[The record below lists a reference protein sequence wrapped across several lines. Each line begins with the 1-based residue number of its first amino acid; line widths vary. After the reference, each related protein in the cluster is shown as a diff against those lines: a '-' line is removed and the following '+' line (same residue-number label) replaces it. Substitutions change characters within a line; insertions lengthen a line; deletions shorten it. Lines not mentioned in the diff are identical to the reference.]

1 MGPRVRAAQHSAA
14 LSPRSLLTLEPT
26 PGTRNWLT
34 PKIESNS
41 GAPAVTRAAAILTL
55 LADSG
60 SALTL
65 TDIARALGLAKSSTF
80 NLCNALEEV
89 GLIARRDS
97 SYYLGR
103 RLVELGGAYLRT
115 FDVVREFY
123 RLCSESVILQHE
135 LLQLAVLDGT
145 EVLYVARHE
154 GRAPLRLSATIGD
167 RFPASITAVG
177 NILLA
182 QLSPD
187 VVADR
192 YRDTTRLAQWTSK
205 SVSTTYGLLAKLEVA
220 RQQGYA
226 VDHGETN
233 ENVVGVAVVVS
244 PRTSAAERFAL
255 GASLFMAEDI
265 EARMALVLPELQ
277 RVARALSNPML
288 IAPPAPGD

>member
-1 MGPRVRAAQHSAA
+1 V
-14 LSPRSLLTLEPT
+14 
-26 PGTRNWLT
+26 N

-60 SALTL
+60 AALSL

-80 NLCNALEEV
+80 NLCNALEEA

-123 RLCSESVILQHE
+123 RQCSDSMVLRHE

-145 EVLYVARHE
+145 DVLYVARHE

-182 QLSPD
+182 QLDPA

-192 YRDTTRLAQWTSK
+192 YRDPSRLVQWTPR
-205 SVSTTYGLLAKLEVA
+205 SVVSVDGLLVKLDRA
-220 RQQGYA
+220 RKVGYA
-226 VDHGETN
+226 VDNGETN
-233 ENVVGVAVVVS
+233 PSVVGLAVIVS
-244 PRTSAAERFAL
+244 PRTSAEDRFAL
-255 GASLFMAEDI
+255 GASLFMADDI
-265 EARMALVLPELQ
+265 DERRERVLPELR
-277 RVARALSNPML
+277 RVADALSNPML
-288 IAPPAPGD
+288 VEGHPR

>member
-1 MGPRVRAAQHSAA
+1 M
-14 LSPRSLLTLEPT
+14 
-26 PGTRNWLT
+26 N

-55 LADSG
+55 LADTG
-60 SALTL
+60 SALSL
-65 TDIARALGLAKSSTF
+65 TDIARELGLAKSSTF
-80 NLCNALEEV
+80 NLCNALEES

-123 RLCSESVILQHE
+123 RQCSDSLVLRHE

-145 EVLYVARHE
+145 DALYIARHE

-182 QLSPD
+182 QLPTD
-187 VVADR
+187 VVIDR
-192 YRDTTRLAQWTSK
+192 YRDASRLAQWTPR
-205 SVSTTYGLLAKLEVA
+205 SVSTVDGLLAKLKRA
-220 RQQGYA
+220 RKLGYA
-226 VDHGETN
+226 VDNGETN
-233 ENVVGVAVVVS
+233 PSVVGLAVLIS
-244 PRTSAAERFAL
+244 PRTSAEERFAL
-255 GASLFMAEDI
+255 GASLFMSDDI
-265 EARMALVLPELQ
+265 DSRREQVLPELQ
-277 RVARALSNPML
+277 RVAEALSNPML
-288 IAPPAPGD
+288 VDFHLPSEQR

>member
-1 MGPRVRAAQHSAA
+1 M
-14 LSPRSLLTLEPT
+14 
-26 PGTRNWLT
+26 N
-34 PKIESNS
+34 PKIQSNS

-55 LADSG
+55 LAESG
-60 SALTL
+60 SALSL
-65 TDIARALGLAKSSTF
+65 TDIARSLGLAKSSTF
-80 NLCNALEEV
+80 NLCNALEEA

-123 RLCSESVILQHE
+123 RLCSESTILRQE

-145 EVLYVARHE
+145 DVLYIARHE

-182 QLSPD
+182 QLAPA

-192 YRDTTRLAQWTSK
+192 YRDPAALAQWTPN
-205 SVSTTYGLLAKLEVA
+205 SVSTVDGLLKKLEA
-220 RQQGYA
+220 TRERGYSI
-226 VDHGETN
+226 DHGETN
-233 ENVVGVAVVVS
+233 PSVVGVAVLVS
-244 PRTSAAERFAL
+244 PRTSAEDRFAL
-255 GASLFMAEDI
+255 GASLFMADDF
-265 EARMALVLPELQ
+265 EARHERVVPELR
-277 RVARALSNPML
+277 RVAEALSNPML
-288 IAPPAPGD
+288 IEIPKRPG